1 MIQGIARERDAGVV
15 LSSHLLTEI
24 EGICDDVVIMNAGQI
39 VAKGS
44 VEEVLGQAGATAAR
58 GTSCAYA
65 YPPRPSTPPQRSST
79 GLPGRRPLIATPTAG
94 SRSRSM
100 RPMGCVDRRRA
111 EPPARRPDP
120 SRRPDPGVRGRG
132 WPATGRLPAAHR
144 GGDRMTAATSPMSA
158 AEATARSDR
167 PVWWLVFRQELDDLW
182 VGGKALNL
190 LILFGI
196 LMSITAFL
204 LATNSEL
211 SLTPPRLMI
220 VVMIQ
225 SAITFGLFIG
235 LVIASESVSG
245 ERERATLEPL
255 LLAPAGR
262 RQIILGKYLA
272 ALSPW
277 PIAYAYCM
285 PYVITLS
292 PGRPRRVAGAGLGR
306 APRHPRDRRVH
317 GARRARQHVVEQQP
331 DQSVRRPAHLHP
343 GAAAGQPAR
352 RVQ

>member
-1 MIQGIARERDAGVV
+1 
-15 LSSHLLTEI
+15 
-24 EGICDDVVIMNAGQI
+24 
-39 VAKGS
+39 
-44 VEEVLGQAGATAAR
+44 
-58 GTSCAYA
+58 
-65 YPPRPSTPPQRSST
+65 
-79 GLPGRRPLIATPTAG
+79 
-94 SRSRSM
+94 
-100 RPMGCVDRRRA
+100 
-111 EPPARRPDP
+111 
-120 SRRPDPGVRGRG
+120 
-132 WPATGRLPAAHR
+132 
-144 GGDRMTAATSPMSA
+144 MSA

-190 LILFGI
+190 LILYGI

-220 VVMIQ
+220 VVMIH

-262 RQIILGKYLA
+262 RHIIFGKYLA

-277 PIAYAYCM
+277 PIAYAYCV
-285 PYVITLS
+285 PYVIVLSQGDLAVWPALVWGALLGTLVTIAFTGLGLLAS
-292 PGRPRRVAGAGLGR
+292 MWSNSSRTSLFIGLLIYILALLPANLPGEFSTSTAGAIIGAIDPLEAVRQFMTQGFVEVQTVDQLWPLLYAPIIVTALIVAGVFLIA
-306 APRHPRDRRVH
+306 APRLDLEAATPRFKWSRSRDTE
-317 GARRARQHVVEQQP
+317 GAT
-331 DQSVRRPAHLHP
+331 
-343 GAAAGQPAR
+343 
-352 RVQ
+352 